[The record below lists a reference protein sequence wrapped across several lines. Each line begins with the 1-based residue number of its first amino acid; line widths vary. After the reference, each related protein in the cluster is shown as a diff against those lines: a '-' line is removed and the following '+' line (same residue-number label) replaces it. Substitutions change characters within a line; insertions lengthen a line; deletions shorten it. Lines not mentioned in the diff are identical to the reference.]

1 MFLLFSVRHVGA
13 HPGEHQYG
21 ISTQISISLGETF
34 LPISRIR
41 NIPVTW
47 ILAKAFVY
55 VPPFISQILDFIYRT
70 VLIFISIYFE
80 WGDTVYQQ
88 YSVLWLVVQNE
99 ICLSSSTRSI
109 LCRVKAPSKDFSE
122 ELS

>member
-1 MFLLFSVRHVGA
+1 M
-13 HPGEHQYG
+13 
-21 ISTQISISLGETF
+21 
-34 LPISRIR
+34 
-41 NIPVTW
+41 TW
-47 ILAKAFVY
+47 ILARAFLY
-55 VPPFISQILDFIYRT
+55 VPPFISKILDFIYRT

-80 WGDTVYQQ
+80 WRDTENQQ

-109 LCRVKAPSKDFSE
+109 FCRVRAPSKDFSE